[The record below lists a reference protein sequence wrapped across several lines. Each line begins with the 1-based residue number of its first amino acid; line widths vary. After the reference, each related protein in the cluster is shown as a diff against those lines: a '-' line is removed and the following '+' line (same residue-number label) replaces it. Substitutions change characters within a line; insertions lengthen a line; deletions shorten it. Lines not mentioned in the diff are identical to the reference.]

1 MKYGTFKT
9 NLIESNCQKC
19 SGLCEKRTNIVV
31 DRGNAD
37 SNVLVIGEA
46 PGRDEDLKG
55 KPFVGQAGKLLDKI
69 MASINLSTETDMLIT
84 NVVKC
89 RPPNNRVPTP
99 KEVENCFPYLEW
111 QLRKMRPKVVVLL
124 GATSAKYFFDISGG
138 MGQVAGSFLKHP
150 NYPDTQFVILYHP
163 AALLY
168 DASKKKVMWE
178 HIKKLRDY
186 LKGENNG
193 ES

>member
-1 MKYGTFKT
+1 VQYLDFKN
-9 NLIESNCQKC
+9 NLIASNCQKC
-19 SGLCEKRTNIVV
+19 PALCEKRTHIVV

-37 SNVLVIGEA
+37 SKVLVIGEA

-69 MASINLSTETDMLIT
+69 MGAINLSTEKDMLIT

-111 QLRKMRPKVVVLL
+111 QIRKMRPQVIVLL

-138 MGQVAGSFLKHP
+138 MREVAGSFLKHP
-150 NYPDTQFVILYHP
+150 SYPYTQFVILYHP

-168 DASKKKVMWE
+168 DASKKKMMWE
-178 HIKKLRDY
+178 HVKKLRDY
-186 LKGENNG
+186 LKGVL
-193 ES
+193 